1 MAGGGGAP
9 ARGPAKWWPR
19 PADAVLLQSRAV
31 MGNIFAI
38 VAFAVLWILLGVFFF
53 VVLRALL
60 TRGKAGDKGRWEH
73 GL

>member
-1 MAGGGGAP
+1 MVAQH
-9 ARGPAKWWPR
+9 RG
-19 PADAVLLQSRAV
+19 DAVLLQSPAV

-38 VAFAVLWILLGVFFF
+38 IAFAVLWILLGVFFF

>member
-1 MAGGGGAP
+1 M
-9 ARGPAKWWPR
+9 
-19 PADAVLLQSRAV
+19 LLQSPAI

-38 VAFAVLWILLGVFFF
+38 IAFGALWILLGVFFF

-60 TRGKAGDKGRWEH
+60 TRGRAGDKDRWEH

>member
-1 MAGGGGAP
+1 
-9 ARGPAKWWPR
+9 
-19 PADAVLLQSRAV
+19 

-38 VAFAVLWILLGVFFF
+38 IAFAVLWLFLGVFFF

-60 TRGKAGDKGRWEH
+60 TRGKAEDKGRWEH